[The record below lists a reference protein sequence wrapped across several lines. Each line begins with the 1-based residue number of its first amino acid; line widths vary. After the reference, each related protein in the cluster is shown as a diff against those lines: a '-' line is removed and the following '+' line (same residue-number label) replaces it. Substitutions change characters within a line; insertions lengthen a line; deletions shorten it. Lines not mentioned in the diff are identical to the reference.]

1 MGSGCFF
8 ISPSSEM
15 SHFVPLHKI
24 FVLDAQLE
32 GVLDESDPRGFCEKY
47 FGALLKTI
55 QMKELS
61 PMSVSPTADLAAPGF
76 SGVQE
81 LTTSHTSFHYFWE
94 PHHPTKNP
102 NVHIDLYSCAPF
114 SYEDVVK
121 VAHKHFGFATWT
133 GNFIERTQD
142 PEDRVTLLIKGE
154 EDRITE
160 SVTMGVQ
167 EPAMV

>member
-1 MGSGCFF
+1 
-8 ISPSSEM
+8 M

-24 FVLDAQLE
+24 FVLDALLTN
-32 GVLDESDPRGFCEKY
+32 VLDESDPNGFCKTY
-47 FGALLKTI
+47 FGTLLKTI
-55 QMKELS
+55 GMKELA

-114 SYEDVVK
+114 SYEDVIR
-121 VAHKHFGFATWT
+121 VAHEHFGFATWT

-142 PEDRVTLLIKGE
+142 PRE
-154 EDRITE
+154 RITLELVGEGERAKESTVMSTEVRE
-160 SVTMGVQ
+160 SVRV
-167 EPAMV
+167 